1 MQICRAAA
9 GTRWVI
15 IAGMRA
21 RTVLC
26 VAIFASAL
34 TLSAQDKL
42 PEGAGKASMLKV
54 CHGCHPPDIAAAK
67 HHTRDEWE
75 QVVVNMINAGATG
88 TDDEFSDVV
97 EYLSK
102 YFPKAV
108 NVNQAEAVV
117 LGSALAITPK
127 EAAAIV
133 AYREKNGSF
142 KALEDLK
149 KVPDLDYAKVEAKKD
164 RIQF

>member
-1 MQICRAAA
+1 
-9 GTRWVI
+9 
-15 IAGMRA
+15 
-21 RTVLC
+21 
-26 VAIFASAL
+26 
-34 TLSAQDKL
+34 
-42 PEGAGKASMLKV
+42 
-54 CHGCHPPDIAAAK
+54 
-67 HHTRDEWE
+67 
-75 QVVVNMINAGATG
+75 
-88 TDDEFSDVV
+88 
-97 EYLSK
+97 
-102 YFPKAV
+102 
-108 NVNQAEAVV
+108 V